1 MSSSSNRSNR
11 PPPPTHCEHDQPV
24 IRQTLRTIDFPL
36 RRFLG
41 CVEYYNGSKCKTFY
55 WLDPELPNDYYKQEV
70 FNLIQKEKRMK
81 EDMYGKIRYLER
93 EIEFQKSTME
103 KEMFLLQLELKERK
117 SSVLLMFA
125 EIVMDAFTVVIKVD
139 SKTKLTAGHLSPN
152 GVISRPN

>member
-11 PPPPTHCEHDQPV
+11 PSPPTHCEHDQPV
-24 IRQTLRTIDFPL
+24 IRQTSWTIDFPL
-36 RRFLG
+36 RSFLG

-81 EDMYGKIRYLER
+81 EDKYGKIRDLER

-103 KEMFLLQLELKERK
+103 KEMFLLQLELKESK

-125 EIVMDAFTVVIKVD
+125 EIVMDAFTVVIKEVD
-139 SKTKLTAGHLSPN
+139 SKTKMTEC
-152 GVISRPN
+152 RPSQS